1 MMTYML
7 RSAINIKLPK
17 RKTWMLRP
25 NKRLP
30 RKPEVLL
37 FLFLQKQI
45 IEEKRM
51 RTEGGQ
57 EPLS

>member
-1 MMTYML
+1 
-7 RSAINIKLPK
+7 
-17 RKTWMLRP
+17 MLRP

-45 IEEKRM
+45 IEGKKNENRGWA
-51 RTEGGQ
+51 RASVLT
-57 EPLS
+57 